1 MTDPFVLMETI
12 ERRLYSAAVDKLGD
26 EVREIILICWAHD
39 SVLRDWSH
47 RRCHALGC
55 LGCGRVSRDYPRL
68 EGRTYE
74 KNRTNMQ
81 AARIGAPVGWN
92 QTQRLEI
99 DLV

>member
-1 MTDPFVLMETI
+1 MTASSVIGVTADAMRWGVWG
-12 ERRLYSAAVDKLGD
+12 AVG
-26 EVREIILICWAHD
+26 
-39 SVLRDWSH
+39 
-47 RRCHALGC
+47 
-55 LGCGRVSRDYPRL
+55 VSRDYPRL

-81 AARIGAPVGWN
+81 AATIGAPVGWN